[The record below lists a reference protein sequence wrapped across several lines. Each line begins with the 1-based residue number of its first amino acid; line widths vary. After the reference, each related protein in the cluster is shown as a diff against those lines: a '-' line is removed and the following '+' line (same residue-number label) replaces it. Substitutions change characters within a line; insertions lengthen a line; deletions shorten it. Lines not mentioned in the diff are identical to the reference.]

1 MHPSRPNAQRKIVA
15 VQVQALSYRHYR
27 LPGQPMNAFDRLL
40 QTLGPTGQRL
50 LAWLAPPRP
59 R

>member
-15 VQVQALSYRHYR
+15 VQVLALSYRHYR
-27 LPGQPMNAFDRLL
+27 LPGQPMTAFDRFL
-40 QTLGPTGQRL
+40 QSLGPTGQRL
-50 LAWLAPPRP
+50 LAWLAPRP

>member
-1 MHPSRPNAQRKIVA
+1 MHPSRPNAQHKIAA
-15 VQVQALSYRHYR
+15 VQVQALSYRHHR
-27 LPGQPMNAFDRLL
+27 LPGQPMTAFDRFL
-40 QTLGPTGQRL
+40 QAFGPGGQRL